1 MMKIER
7 RSAMELD
14 NNSIILHVPI
24 GENATTDEKA
34 IAIFETLAKNM
45 DRIAKRD
52 CPDDD
57 TPITLQFTPTM

>member
-1 MMKIER
+1 
-7 RSAMELD
+7 MELD

-24 GENATTDEKA
+24 EENATSDEKA
-34 IAIFETLAKNM
+34 IAIFEAIAQNM

-57 TPITLQFTPTM
+57 TSITLQFVPPT